1 MPVHPAQKERGNQ
14 MKKFTAMACLAAMT
28 LTLTACGSKTKD
40 VTIDTAAL
48 AKDLQ
53 SAITSDTLAQ
63 TATEMLPSIYFYD
76 EDSVT
81 SGIAYASSGA
91 TACEVAVI
99 QSKDSSY
106 TSEVE
111 KLFQTR
117 VDNQSSLYAS
127 YNEGEVTKLDNAI
140 IESTGTY
147 TVLCVCDDTDTAKDV
162 LKEYGF

>member
-1 MPVHPAQKERGNQ
+1 MR
-14 MKKFTAMACLAAMT
+14 KFTAIACIAAMAVS
-28 LTLTACGSKTKD
+28 LTACGSKTKE
-40 VTIDTAAL
+40 VTIDISAL

-53 SAITSDTLAQ
+53 SAVTSDTLAQ
-63 TATEMLPSIYFYD
+63 TASEMLPSIYFYN

-81 SGIAYASSGA
+81 DGVAYASSGA

-99 QSKDSSY
+99 QSKDASY
-106 TSEVE
+106 TSEME

-117 VDNQSSLYAS
+117 VDNQSDLYAS

-140 IESTGTY
+140 IESVGTY
-147 TVLCVCDDTDTAKDV
+147 TVLCVCDDTDAAKEV

>member
-1 MPVHPAQKERGNQ
+1 MACIA
-14 MKKFTAMACLAAMT
+14 AMALS
-28 LTLTACGSKTKD
+28 LTACGGKEKD

-53 SAITSDTLAQ
+53 AAVTSDTLAQ
-63 TATEMLPSIYFYD
+63 TAAEMLPAIYFYD
-76 EDSVT
+76 EQSVV
-81 SGIAYASSGA
+81 SSIAYASSGA
-91 TACEVAVI
+91 TACEVAVV

-106 TSEVE
+106 TSEME

-117 VDNQSSLYAS
+117 VDSQSDLYAS

-147 TVLCVCDDTDTAKDV
+147 TVLCVCDDVDTAKDV